1 MLAITVR
8 FHIEPLHETAFVER
22 VQRQAKDTLD
32 REPACRQF
40 DVCRNPKNS
49 REVFLYEIYDDEAAF
64 AAHLKMPHFLAFDA
78 DVKTMVQDK
87 VVEKWDKA

>member
-8 FHIEPLHETAFVER
+8 FHIEPLHEEEFFER

-40 DVCRNPKNS
+40 DVCRNPQNP
-49 REVFLYEIYDDEAAF
+49 REFFLYEIYDDEAAF

-78 DVKTMVQDK
+78 DVKTWVNDK
-87 VVEKWDKA
+87 VVEKWDRA